1 VFPGKRDETAA
12 HWIKFC
18 SVRCVVDRQL
28 RFSQW

>member
-1 VFPGKRDETAA
+1 VFPGKRDEIDA